1 MNKADFISKLAV
13 EMNISQQQSR
23 QFMKAFQVVLTEA
36 MKQDSP
42 VMLQG
47 FGTFTPWS
55 QKDAAFST
63 SFQLCP
69 FQCIVLDHDVAQVFI
84 VSTAFLV
91 AHVVACTTVRI
102 SSRVYIRAIVWK

>member
-13 EMNISQQQSR
+13 EMNISQQQQQQQQSR

-55 QKDAAFST
+55 QKERIGRKPHTGISCAIPART
-63 SFQLCP
+63 SVKFKP
-69 FQCIVLDHDVAQVFI
+69 GK
-84 VSTAFLV
+84 FLL
-91 AHVVACTTVRI
+91 RDLNP
-102 SSRVYIRAIVWK
+102 SK

>member
-13 EMNISQQQSR
+13 EMNISQQQQQQQSR

-55 QKDAAFST
+55 QKERIGRNPHTGISCAIPA
-63 SFQLCP
+63 
-69 FQCIVLDHDVAQVFI
+69 
-84 VSTAFLV
+84 
-91 AHVVACTTVRI
+91 RI
-102 SSRVYIRAIVWK
+102 SVKFKPGKFLLRDLNLSK

>member
-13 EMNISQQQSR
+13 EMNISQQQQQQQSR

-55 QKDAAFST
+55 QKERIGRNPHTGISCAIPA
-63 SFQLCP
+63 
-69 FQCIVLDHDVAQVFI
+69 
-84 VSTAFLV
+84 
-91 AHVVACTTVRI
+91 RI
-102 SSRVYIRAIVWK
+102 SVKFKPGKFLLRDLNPSK

>member
-23 QFMKAFQVVLTEA
+23 QFVKAFQVVLTEA

-55 QKDAAFST
+55 QKERIGRNPLTGISCAIPART
-63 SFQLCP
+63 SVKFKP
-69 FQCIVLDHDVAQVFI
+69 GK
-84 VSTAFLV
+84 FLL
-91 AHVVACTTVRI
+91 RDLNP
-102 SSRVYIRAIVWK
+102 SK

>member
-23 QFMKAFQVVLTEA
+23 EFVKAFQVVLTEA
-36 MKQDSP
+36 LKQDNP

-55 QKDAAFST
+55 QKE
-63 SFQLCP
+63 
-69 FQCIVLDHDVAQVFI
+69 
-84 VSTAFLV
+84 
-91 AHVVACTTVRI
+91 RI
-102 SSRVYIRAIVWK
+102 GRNPHTGISCATPRP